1 MPKDNKKHSYSL
13 RSRKKHTKVEKK
25 KSKEELKKTCY
36 VESSSDSDDSI
47 WSEGDEID
55 EEFRTRGATYFM
67 RLHLRFSTKN
77 IIILV
82 LERDVLVDE
91 KAKAA
96 LYHVD

>member
-1 MPKDNKKHSYSL
+1 MDFF
-13 RSRKKHTKVEKK
+13 
-25 KSKEELKKTCY
+25 
-36 VESSSDSDDSI
+36 
-47 WSEGDEID
+47 DEID